1 MKKNSKI
8 AMLVLLLMCMF
19 STASAQY
26 KFVVDALRGDETN
39 LYNYDPKW
47 SDSWVHLGEA
57 VGTLPNGTEV
67 IIAQSDTVVKN
78 AYFPSIRK
86 DKEYEDDVI
95 AVTYNGSQYLVC
107 SRDLMLSPNDTSG
120 KTDFINKKQSKHE
133 GWAPWY
139 YTYTP
144 YILIFILL
152 ALATVFAATSHGG
165 PFSALMVPLL
175 LLAAIVIEVF
185 GVYCLG
191 TDMLWWVDKDQFPMG
206 KVLLRL
212 ALFAVAIVMQIF
224 SIRLYQNAMGD
235 GARGELNVRRP
246 IVWAIIGAGLML
258 GCIIFSLLFRKSF
271 DPTQMFYV
279 GAAMW
284 GISIVIGIISA
295 AVQNIRAIGF
305 LGGLAFTIF
314 AIIYGVGF
322 IVALTMLIIGIVNAF
337 MEMIVT
343 IGGGVLVLF
352 IMSHFIPTRTYTE
365 NGVTYEVYEH

>member
-1 MKKNSKI
+1 MKKSSKI
-8 AMLVLLLMCMF
+8 SMLLLVLMCF
-19 STASAQY
+19 VGTASAQY
-26 KFVVDALRGDETN
+26 TFVVDALRGNETN
-39 LYNYDPKW
+39 LYNYDAKW

-57 VGTLPNGTEV
+57 VGTIPNGTEV
-67 IIAQSDTVVKN
+67 TIAQSDTVVNN

-86 DKEYEDDVI
+86 EKEYEDHVI

-107 SRDLMLSPNDTSG
+107 SRDLKLSPNDTSG
-120 KTDFINKKQSKHE
+120 RTDFINKERSKHE

-144 YILIFILL
+144 YILVLILL
-152 ALATVFAATSHGG
+152 VLATVFAAISQGG
-165 PFSALMVPLL
+165 PFTALIVPLL

-191 TDMLWWVDKDQFPMG
+191 TDMLWWVDKDQFPMS

-212 ALFAVAIVMQIF
+212 ALFAVAIILQIF
-224 SIRLYQNAMGD
+224 SIRLYRNAMSD
-235 GARGELNVRRP
+235 GASGELNVRRP
-246 IVWAIIGAGLML
+246 LVWAIIGAGLML
-258 GCIIFSLLFRKSF
+258 ACVIISLTFRKSF

-279 GAAMW
+279 GAALW
-284 GISIVIGIISA
+284 GVSIVIGIISA
-295 AVQNIRAIGF
+295 AVQNIRAVGF
-305 LGGLAFTIF
+305 IGGLGFTIF

-343 IGGGVLVLF
+343 IGGGALVLY
-352 IMSHFIPTRTYTE
+352 IMSHFVPTRTYTK